1 MSKWINTA
9 TGLVVPASEV
19 QELAPGSGVFVH
31 VSVIQQK
38 QLVIGP
44 RTRGGPAATVTASET
59 AATVTASETAGPTK
73 VIDGYAVKI
82 GDDETYDPDVHNVQ
96 AQAAKAQATLFA
108 RGGLT

>member
-38 QLVIGP
+38 QLVVGP
-44 RTRGGPAATVTASET
+44 RERGGPAATFA
-59 AATVTASETAGPTK
+59 ASETAGPTK
-73 VIDGYAVKI
+73 VVDGYAVKI